1 MIHDEVDYCLCASDA
16 VFGNRYVASASF
28 LVSTP
33 VCYRRLLRT
42 QKGATHPGCSS
53 PFAHFTQYLTALRAW
68 SNQCLPGRS
77 YPDVLPPGIVEM
89 RGSMVI
95 RPRPCMTWSMVLRLR
110 PCMIMSTPNP
120 PPKLP
125 VPAED
130 DHDWHFAPWVKYVS
144 ALPQLC
150 RFCHIV
156 RRACIHTYVIP
167 GRSM

>member
-1 MIHDEVDYCLCASDA
+1 MCGRISTFAWQKRCKVKGCMIHDEVDYCLCASDA

-120 PPKLP
+120 P
-125 VPAED
+125 AEATCTRGGRPRLA
-130 DHDWHFAPWVKYVS
+130 FRTLGKICLRPS
-144 ALPQLC
+144 A
-150 RFCHIV
+150 I
-156 RRACIHTYVIP
+156 
-167 GRSM
+167 M